1 MNTLCQIE
9 QNICFDKM
17 LLIFLCAIVI
27 LGEFYILKVKP
38 STSVQLSVYLMI
50 LGSIVAAYNDL
61 AFNLRG

>member
-1 MNTLCQIE
+1 MNTLCQNE

-17 LLIFLCAIVI
+17 LLIIVI